1 MAEDDL
7 LDLELD
13 DSTPQ
18 DENNNKVEK
27 RIKDLSG
34 KVKTTAEERDAERV
48 KSQQLETE
56 KAVALKDAE
65 FYKNF
70 NATASKYQGAA
81 DYQDKIK
88 ELTDK
93 GYELEDATISILA
106 KEGKYTPPPTPQ
118 PPRESPAGGSAP
130 TQLKTGGAKTV
141 GEMTQEERRAELM
154 EAEKR
159 GDIGLT

>member
-1 MAEDDL
+1 MADE

-13 DSTPQ
+13 DSTTQ

-34 KVKTTAEERDAERV
+34 KVKTTSEERDAA
-48 KSQQLETE
+48 LAETQKVEAE
-56 KAVALKDAE
+56 KQAALKDAE

-70 NATASKYQGAA
+70 NATASKYQGAGE
-81 DYQDKIK
+81 YQDKIREK
-88 ELTDK
+88 VMA
-93 GYELEDATISILA
+93 GYNIEDATVSTLVN
-106 KEGKYTPPPTPQ
+106 EGKFTPPPTPQ
-118 PPRESPAGGSAP
+118 PPRESPVGGSAP